1 MSQATFEDA
10 VFVVT
15 YRGLTSLD
23 SAMIQESGHA
33 LFITG
38 PSGYREQAIFDRVV
52 PSLDGFS
59 QVVAYRVKA
68 PGGGWDRSDNGL
80 YSIRILPESIR
91 DSVGN
96 VLYDDLI
103 GTLRVNIGALWLV
116 STEQAPGKFVLSLSD
131 ATPGSVL
138 VWAWGTQTGQYQ
150 IASPE
155 LLLNIENPVFFAQS
169 TADTSGQAQV
179 VFDVPAQFASE
190 EIYFQAYESIPT
202 PMTSNLVATN
212 MLPRLVTSIGPAG
225 NPISNAQTVVFNV
238 EFRESVLGVSLEDF
252 VLETNRVTGAR
263 IEGVEGRGSSYRVV
277 VNTGVGDGTITL
289 VLKDESRIAD
299 ATGFEPSLTR
309 FGSFQGE
316 PIRVH
321 KMLLD
326 ANLDYVISPLDALA
340 VIDTLNR
347 SGGSLPVG
355 PESAIYTYDVNA
367 DGWVTPLD
375 VLAVIDYLNSNSTKG
390 GEGESAWGTQG
401 EEVGS
406 FEGIEFGPYMLTKET
421 SRSSDGLQDS
431 IDSEFSAEGHSRRN
445 WFGDGQK
452 DAEESRVDFAL
463 SQQYDP
469 EDIWSDGW
477 DFGSENLDDLLDQ
490 MFRKSDNRDQ

>member
-1 MSQATFEDA
+1 
-10 VFVVT
+10 
-15 YRGLTSLD
+15 
-23 SAMIQESGHA
+23 
-33 LFITG
+33 
-38 PSGYREQAIFDRVV
+38 
-52 PSLDGFS
+52 
-59 QVVAYRVKA
+59 
-68 PGGGWDRSDNGL
+68 
-80 YSIRILPESIR
+80 
-91 DSVGN
+91 
-96 VLYDDLI
+96 
-103 GTLRVNIGALWLV
+103 
-116 STEQAPGKFVLSLSD
+116 
-131 ATPGSVL
+131 
-138 VWAWGTQTGQYQ
+138 
-150 IASPE
+150 
-155 LLLNIENPVFFAQS
+155 
-169 TADTSGQAQV
+169 
-179 VFDVPAQFASE
+179 
-190 EIYFQAYESIPT
+190 
-202 PMTSNLVATN
+202 
-212 MLPRLVTSIGPAG
+212 
-225 NPISNAQTVVFNV
+225 
-238 EFRESVLGVSLEDF
+238 
-252 VLETNRVTGAR
+252 
-263 IEGVEGRGSSYRVV
+263 
-277 VNTGVGDGTITL
+277 
-289 VLKDESRIAD
+289 
-299 ATGFEPSLTR
+299 
-309 FGSFQGE
+309 
-316 PIRVH
+316 
-321 KMLLD
+321 MLLD

-355 PESAIYTYDVNA
+355 PESAIYTYDVNL

-406 FEGIEFGPYMLTKET
+406 FEGTEFGPYMLTKET